1 MQSIWNPEEVLMK
14 TLIVED
20 DFISRRILKDILS
33 SHGDCDIAIDGEEAV
48 RAFRMALDEKKPY
61 ELICMDIMMPN
72 MDGQEALKKIREIEK
87 ERGKTGSLEVKV
99 IMTTAL
105 DDPKNVVEA
114 YYKGGATSYVVKPI
128 NKGKLLGE
136 IRGFGLLR

>member
-1 MQSIWNPEEVLMK
+1 MR

-20 DFISRRILKDILS
+20 DFISRRILKEILS
-33 SHGDCDIAIDGEEAV
+33 SHGDCDIAIDGKEAV
-48 RAFRMALDEKKPY
+48 QAFRMALDEKKPY

-72 MDGQEALKKIREIEK
+72 MDGQEALKKIRDIEQ
-87 ERGKTGSLEVKV
+87 ERGITGSREVKV

-128 NKGKLLGE
+128 NKGRLLGQ
-136 IRGFGLLR
+136 IRTFGLLSGS

>member
-1 MQSIWNPEEVLMK
+1 MK

-33 SHGDCDIAIDGEEAV
+33 AHGDCDIAIDGEEAV
-48 RAFRMALDEKKPY
+48 QAFRMALDDKRPY
-61 ELICMDIMMPN
+61 ELVCMDIMMPT
-72 MDGQEALKKIREIEK
+72 MDGQEALKRIREIEK
-87 ERGKTGSLEVKV
+87 ERGITGTREVKV

-105 DDPKNVVEA
+105 DDPRNVVES
-114 YYKGGATSYVVKPI
+114 YYRGGATAYLVKPI

>member
-1 MQSIWNPEEVLMK
+1 MR

-33 SHGDCDIAIDGEEAV
+33 SHGDCDIAIDGKEAV
-48 RAFRMALDEKKPY
+48 QAFRMALDENKPY

-87 ERGKTGSLEVKV
+87 ERGITGSREVKV

-128 NKGKLLGE
+128 NKGRLLGE
-136 IRGFGLLR
+136 IRGFGLL

>member
-1 MQSIWNPEEVLMK
+1 MK

-33 SHGDCDIAIDGEEAV
+33 AHGDCDIAIDGEEAV
-48 RAFRMALDEKKPY
+48 QAFRMALDDKRPY
-61 ELICMDIMMPN
+61 ELVCMDIMMPT
-72 MDGQEALKKIREIEK
+72 MDGQEALKRIREIEK
-87 ERGKTGSLEVKV
+87 ERGITGAREVKV

-105 DDPKNVVEA
+105 DDPRNVVES
-114 YYKGGATSYVVKPI
+114 YYRGGATAYVVKPI